1 MCNIFIPAVT
11 GGDKSVATYDSFAA
25 AARLRPP
32 CLAVIS
38 ADSFR
43 SVTLFKRRRNYTG
56 FSICRRPD
64 MIQTR
69 RSERGWVWLVEGVS
83 AQRPHKVGDKA
94 QWRGGGRGGGENEG
108 RVMEQL
114 RAEERAASG
123 KRYGLANK
131 RGARRRCKLFAL

>member
-1 MCNIFIPAVT
+1 MHNIFIPAVA

-25 AARLRPP
+25 AARPRPP
-32 CLAVIS
+32 CLAVIP

-69 RSERGWVWLVEGVS
+69 NGKRGRVWLVEGMREGGLL
-83 AQRPHKVGDKA
+83 ALNGRTR
-94 QWRGGGRGGGENEG
+94 WR
-108 RVMEQL
+108 
-114 RAEERAASG
+114 
-123 KRYGLANK
+123 
-131 RGARRRCKLFAL
+131 

>member
-1 MCNIFIPAVT
+1 MRNIFIPAVA

-25 AARLRPP
+25 AARPRPP
-32 CLAVIS
+32 CLAVIP

-69 RSERGWVWLVEGVS
+69 RGNQGWVWL
-83 AQRPHKVGDKA
+83 
-94 QWRGGGRGGGENEG
+94 RGGLALNGRTRWEIKHNGGGEGGWERG
-108 RVMEQL
+108 RGQSDGAIESGGESSL
-114 RAEERAASG
+114 REEIWFG
-123 KRYGLANK
+123 K
-131 RGARRRCKLFAL
+131 